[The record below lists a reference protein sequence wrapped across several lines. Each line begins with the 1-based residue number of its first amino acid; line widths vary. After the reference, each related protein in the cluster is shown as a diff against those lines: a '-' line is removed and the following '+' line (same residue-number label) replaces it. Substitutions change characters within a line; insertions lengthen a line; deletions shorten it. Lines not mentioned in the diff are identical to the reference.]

1 MNNALPII
9 VCSTFIVLAL
19 WHFYMAVRSHP
30 GFAAAVPGVDGK
42 PLFMPTKKMT
52 IAVGVALLLFTLLVA
67 ATAGLLLP
75 GVPEMLLTW
84 LCYALALA
92 LFARAIGDF
101 KYVGFFKRVRDSRFA
116 GLDTLLCLPLCLL
129 LAVDVVAIALQR
141 SA

>member
-1 MNNALPII
+1 M
-9 VCSTFIVLAL
+9 
-19 WHFYMAVRSHP
+19 
-30 GFAAAVPGVDGK
+30 
-42 PLFMPTKKMT
+42 
-52 IAVGVALLLFTLLVA
+52 A

-75 GVPEMLLTW
+75 GVPEVLLTW

-116 GLDTLLCLPLCLL
+116 GLDTLLFSPLCLL
-129 LAVDVVAIALQR
+129 LAVGVAAIALQR